1 MKNVKIIGITGGIGS
16 GKSIVCKV
24 FALLG
29 VPIYES
35 DSRAKYL
42 MNNDD
47 YLIKTL
53 KKTFSNEIY
62 NDKKEL
68 NRTFIIE
75 NVLIDNQ
82 KTLLLNSIVHPKV
95 AQDFIDWQDKHQ
107 NYDYLLNESALLFE
121 SGSYKRMNKV
131 ITVFAPLEIRKKRIN
146 SRDKQRTEQEIDN
159 IIKKQLPEEEKKEK
173 ADFTIEN
180 DNKKALLPQI
190 LQLHYL
196 FRHLK

>member
-35 DSRAKYL
+35 DSKAKYL
-42 MNNDD
+42 MNNDE

-53 KKTFSNEIY
+53 KKTFGNEIY
-62 NDKKEL
+62 NDNREL
-68 NRTFIIE
+68 NRRFIIE
-75 NVLIDNQ
+75 NIFKDNQ
-82 KTLLLNSIVHPKV
+82 KTLLLNSVVHPKV

-107 NYDYLLNESALLFE
+107 NFEYLLNESALLFE
-121 SGSYKRMNKV
+121 SGSYKRMDKV
-131 ITVFAPLEIRKKRIN
+131 VTIFAPLEIRKKRIN

-159 IIKKQLPEEEKKEK
+159 IIKKQLPEEEKKER
-173 ADFTIEN
+173 ADFIIEN
-180 DNKKALLPQI
+180 DDKKALLPQI

-196 FRHLK
+196 LRHLK

>member
-35 DSRAKYL
+35 DSKAKYL

-53 KKTFSNEIY
+53 KKTFGNEIY

-95 AQDFIDWQDKHQ
+95 AQDFIDWQNKHQ

-159 IIKKQLPEEEKKEK
+159 IIKKQLPEEEKKER

-180 DNKKALLPQI
+180 DDKKALLPQI